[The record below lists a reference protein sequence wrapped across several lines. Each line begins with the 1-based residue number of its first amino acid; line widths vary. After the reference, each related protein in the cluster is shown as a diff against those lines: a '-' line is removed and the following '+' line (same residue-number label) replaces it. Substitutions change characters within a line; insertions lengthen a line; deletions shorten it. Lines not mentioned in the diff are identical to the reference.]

1 MTCAIIELQQGKLS
15 CEIPSLEKM
24 LPFTLYDLNE
34 KYLLDTTNVEIDLS
48 ISGSSSRSLNVIAT
62 NPTVEVANGP
72 FSDKHLALR
81 VIVAITCCLSMLGSL
96 LIILSY
102 FMIKEIQTKS
112 RQILMHLSLADFG
125 VACCNFIGV
134 SIYFDQYI
142 RWCPM
147 EKEDHETGVMA
158 VFNHLR
164 GSLRH
169 NSAVSCK
176 ALEALCEAQA
186 FVAAFSTLASVLWTL
201 SLALY
206 IYCLVVHSKSKA
218 HLRVVW
224 VAYVLCWGL
233 PLFISI
239 WLISTGRR
247 SSVVS

>member
-1 MTCAIIELQQGKLS
+1 
-15 CEIPSLEKM
+15 M

-34 KYLLDTTNVEIDLS
+34 KYLAEADSSVS
-48 ISGSSSRSLNVIAT
+48 SSGSHSLNAITTSSTAESLV
-62 NPTVEVANGP
+62 NGP
-72 FSDKHLALR
+72 FFDRHLTLR
-81 VIVAITCCLSMLGSL
+81 VIVAIICCLSMLGSL

-112 RQILMHLSLADFG
+112 RQILMHLSIADFG

-142 RWCPM
+142 RWCPT
-147 EKEDHETGVMA
+147 EKEDRYNNSVMA
-158 VFNHLR
+158 VFSHLR
-164 GSLRH
+164 GGNLGHS
-169 NSAVSCK
+169 SVVSCK
-176 ALEALCEAQA
+176 ALQGLCEAQA

-218 HLRVVW
+218 HLKVVW

-239 WLISTGRR
+239 WLISTGKTMVGRQR
-247 SSVVS
+247 LNMG